1 MIMAARKIPA
11 PAINPETK
19 PFWDAAAA
27 GQLLVK
33 KCLACGEV
41 HFYPRSLCPFCH
53 SDRTEWKKAGGQG
66 TIYSY
71 SVMRRAPEPYA
82 IAYVTLDEGP
92 TMLTNIVDCDL
103 DAIRIGAAVR
113 LVWQAS
119 EGGPPV
125 PMFTLA

>member
-1 MIMAARKIPA
+1 MAERKIAA

-19 PFWDAAAA
+19 HFWDAAAN

-41 HFYPRSLCPFCH
+41 HFYPRSICPFCH
-53 SDRTEWKKAGGQG
+53 SDRTEWQVSSGRG

-82 IAYVTLDEGP
+82 IGYVTVEEGP
-92 TMLTNIVDCDL
+92 KLLTNFVDCAFD
-103 DAIRIGAAVR
+103 DIKIGKTVK
-113 LVWQAS
+113 LIWKQS
-119 EGGPPV
+119 DGGPPV
-125 PMFTLA
+125 PMFTLG